1 MNIETW
7 AYIRHLFFVQKL
19 PKKVIARKLGLDPKT
34 VRRALRKESFEKTPS
49 SPRPSKLDD
58 FKNTIDEMLSAYP
71 TISAVRIYE
80 NIARNGYC
88 GGITILRDYLRSIRK
103 TDKPFLVIT
112 TLPAEQA
119 QVDWGSV
126 GAIIA
131 GSAQKISCF
140 LMVLSFSR
148 MLYLEFFPSQSL
160 ENFMAAH
167 VRAFQFFNGVAHS
180 IRYDNL
186 KSVVLT
192 RFGSS
197 IQFNSRFLD
206 FAAHYLFTP
215 SVCNLRSPHE
225 KGAVENGIR
234 YVKQN
239 FLPARTFLS
248 LADCNRQARAWRDQ
262 TANCRIHGTT
272 KQRPIDLFTEKEKT
286 ALTPLPHHPYD
297 TRILRAV
304 KSSSQ
309 SLVAFETNR
318 YSVPFAFASKSLT
331 LKADEHLVSLYDKD
345 NLIAQHP
352 RCPEKHRLI
361 ENRQHYQGLLPA
373 RPKALFFKHRDL
385 ILSLGDTA
393 QRYFQALTT
402 TNLAVPHHLKK
413 IIRLIELYG
422 KTEVLGAMNHALS
435 YQAFGHD
442 YLLNIILAK
451 RRKRSQPQAPALPSS
466 KVDPLLIGSTWVEE
480 RDLSLYDNH
489 FSQEQDSDD
498 HDQNR
503 NH

>member
-167 VRAFQFFNGVAHS
+167 VRAFQFFNGVPHS

>member
-19 PKKVIARKLGLDPKT
+19 QKKVIARKLGLDPKT
-34 VRRALRKESFEKTPS
+34 VRRALRKESFDKAPS

-58 FKNTIDEMLSAYP
+58 FKNTIDDLLSAYP

-80 NIARNGYC
+80 KITQNGYC
-88 GGITILRDYLRSIRK
+88 GGITILRNYLRSIRK

-119 QVDWGSV
+119 QVDWGSL
-126 GAIIA
+126 GSIIG

-140 LMVLSFSR
+140 LMILSFSR
-148 MLYLEFFPSQSL
+148 MLYLEFFPLQSL

-167 VRAFQFFNGVAHS
+167 VRAFQFFGGVPHS

-215 SVCNLRSPHE
+215 SVCNVRSPHE

-234 YVKQN
+234 YVKRN

-248 LADCNRQARAWRDQ
+248 LADCNRQACAWRDDI
-262 TANCRIHGTT
+262 ANCRIHGTT
-272 KQRPIDLFTEKEKT
+272 KQRPIDLFAEKEKT
-286 ALTPLPHHPYD
+286 ALSCLPHNPYD
-297 TRILRAV
+297 TRILRSV
-304 KSSSQ
+304 KSTSQ
-309 SLVAFETNR
+309 CLVSFETNR
-318 YSVPFAFASKSLT
+318 YSVPFAFASKFLT
-331 LKADEHLVSLYDKD
+331 LKADDRLVSIYDKD
-345 NLIAQHP
+345 KLIAQHP
-352 RCPEKHRLI
+352 RCREKHRLI
-361 ENRQHYQGLLPA
+361 ENRDHYKGLLPS
-373 RPKALFFKHRDL
+373 RPKAFFFKHRDL

-393 QRYFQALTT
+393 QRYFEALTT

-413 IIRLIELYG
+413 ITRLIELYG
-422 KTEVLGAMNHALS
+422 KTEVLGAMDHALS

-451 RRKRSQPQAPALPSS
+451 RRKRSQPLAPSLPSS
-466 KVDPLLIGSTWVEE
+466 KVDPLLISSTWVEE
-480 RDLSLYDNH
+480 RDLSVYDNRFNH
-489 FSQEQDSDD
+489 EQDSDD
-498 HDQNR
+498 H
-503 NH
+503 H

>member
-19 PKKVIARKLGLDPKT
+19 QKKVIARKLSLDPKT
-34 VRRALRKESFEKTPS
+34 VRRVLRKESFEKTPS

-148 MLYLEFFPSQSL
+148 MLYLEFFPAQSL
-160 ENFMAAH
+160 ENFMTAH
-167 VRAFQFFNGVAHS
+167 VRAFQFFNGVPHS

-215 SVCNLRSPHE
+215 SVCNVRSPHE

-234 YVKQN
+234 YVKRN

-248 LADCNRQARAWRDQ
+248 LADCNRQACAWRDQ

-286 ALTPLPHHPYD
+286 ALTCLPHNPYD
-297 TRILRAV
+297 TRILRSV
-304 KSSSQ
+304 KSTSQ
-309 SLVAFETNR
+309 SLVSFQTNR

-331 LKADEHLVSLYDKD
+331 LKADDRLVSIYDKD
-345 NLIAQHP
+345 KLIAQHP
-352 RCPEKHRLI
+352 RCREKHRLI
-361 ENRQHYQGLLPA
+361 ENRDHYQGILPS

-402 TNLAVPHHLKK
+402 ANLAVSHHLKK
-413 IIRLIELYG
+413 ITRLIEIYG
-422 KTEVLGAMNHALS
+422 KTEVLGAMDHALS

-451 RRKRSQPQAPALPSS
+451 RRKRSQPHAPALPSS

-480 RDLSLYDNH
+480 RDLSVYDNR
-489 FSQEQDSDD
+489 FNQENSDD
-498 HDQNR
+498 HD
-503 NH
+503 

>member
-7 AYIRHLFFVQKL
+7 ASIRHLFFVQKL
-19 PKKVIARKLGLDPKT
+19 PKKLIARKFGLDPKT
-34 VRRALRKESFEKTPS
+34 VRRALRKESFEKMPS

-58 FKNTIDEMLSAYP
+58 FKNTIDELLSAYP

-80 NIARNGYC
+80 TIARNGYC
-88 GGITILRDYLRSIRK
+88 GGITILRDYLRSLRK
-103 TDKPFLVIT
+103 TDKSFLVIT

-126 GAIIA
+126 GPIIA
-131 GSAQKISCF
+131 GSPQRISCF
-140 LMVLSFSR
+140 LMILSFSR

-160 ENFMAAH
+160 ENFMSAH
-167 VRAFQFFNGVAHS
+167 VRAFQFFGGVAHS

-197 IQFNSRFLD
+197 IQFNARFLD

-215 SVCNLRSPHE
+215 SVCNVRSPHE

-234 YVKQN
+234 YVKKN

-248 LADCNRQARAWRDQ
+248 LADCNRQACAWRDQ

-272 KQRPIDLFTEKEKT
+272 KQRPIDLFTEKEKN
-286 ALTPLPHHPYD
+286 ALTPLPHHSYD
-297 TRILRAV
+297 TRILRSV
-304 KSSSQ
+304 KSTSQ

-331 LKADEHLVSLYDKD
+331 LKADDHLVSLYDKD
-345 NLIAQHP
+345 TLIAQHP
-352 RCPEKHRLI
+352 RCWEKHRLI
-361 ENRQHYQGLLPA
+361 ENRDHYKGLLPA

-385 ILSLGDTA
+385 ILSLGDIA
-393 QRYFQALTT
+393 QRYFEALTA

-413 IIRLIELYG
+413 INRLIELYG
-422 KTEVLGAMNHALS
+422 KTEVLGAMDHALS

-451 RRKRSQPQAPALPSS
+451 RRKRSQPHAPSLPSS
-466 KVDPLLIGSTWVEE
+466 KVDPLLISSTWVEE
-480 RDLSLYDNH
+480 RDLSVYDNR
-489 FSQEQDSDD
+489 FKQENSHD
-498 HDQNR
+498 HD
-503 NH
+503 

>member
-402 TNLAVPHHLKK
+402 TNLAVPHHLEK